1 MIDIQRVLLIVN
13 ATKKPACDLADEMR
27 EYLNGE
33 GIETYTLSLRGKPM
47 QPQLDHYDLAISV
60 GGDGTVL
67 FSSRILSSRAV
78 PILPVNCGN
87 FGFITEVTGEEWRGA
102 FERYRSG
109 SIEAG
114 ARILLSVGVER
125 HGERIAE
132 FVGLNDAVISAA
144 GISKIVRL
152 SVRLSDTFLG
162 RYRADGVIVATPTGS
177 TAYSVAAGGP
187 VLHPEME
194 AMILNPICPFTLS
207 HRPLVLPADEEIMID
222 VEAQQRTSVIM
233 TVDGQSEFPLAPDDR
248 VVINRHREAAHIVRS
263 NKRTFYE
270 VLRSKLNWSGGDSA

>member
-1 MIDIQRVLLIVN
+1 MIEINRVLLIVN
-13 ATKKPACDLADEMR
+13 ATKPPAVELAKEMT
-27 EYLNGE
+27 EYLAGE
-33 GIETYTLSLRGKPM
+33 GIESSTLSIHGRPLETPV
-47 QPQLDHYDLAISV
+47 DNHDLAISV

-67 FSSRILSSRAV
+67 FSSRILSSKAV

-87 FGFITEVTGEEWRGA
+87 FGFITEVTGAEWVGA

-114 ARILLSVGVER
+114 DRLLLKVHVER
-125 HGERIAE
+125 NGETIAE
-132 FVGLNDAVISAA
+132 FVGLNDTVISAA
-144 GISKIVRL
+144 GISKIVKL
-152 SVRLSDTFLG
+152 SVQLSDAYLG
-162 RYRADGVIVATPTGS
+162 RYRADGIIAATPTGS

-207 HRPLVLPADEEIMID
+207 HRPLVLPPDETIEID
-222 VEAQQRTSVIM
+222 VEPKQRTSVIM
-233 TVDGQSEFPLAPDDR
+233 TVDGQSEFPLLPEDR
-248 VVINRHREAAHIVRS
+248 VVIRRHEERARIIRS

-270 VLRSKLNWSGGDSA
+270 VLRSKLNWSGGESA